1 MADVVQVVAV
11 VLVHL
16 VLMMSTN
23 IFLKIRGKWWKNR
36 RNWWRRYVGWLSSCN
51 VYKQYIYSRF
61 NFHLGI
67 FAAQE
72 NIFKSLQ
79 SPLDNLMRDSLQ
91 TRLEKNHMRTIII
104 FVRCHVIFD
113 AHHTPFSL
121 YGPPQYLFLGW
132 LIYWCSWSLSAIFFS
147 YIVTTRKVLTDKT
160 NWPIKPLAW
169 VLHLETLTFD
179 KGIDE
184 LTHISGVMLNA
195 WCQKLIDLI
204 TQSPIYFIFVFGLIS
219 SFNLYLLLH
228 KH

>member
-36 RNWWRRYVGWLSSCN
+36 RNWWRRYEGWLNSCN

-67 FAAQE
+67 FTAQE

-79 SPLDNLMRDSLQ
+79 NPLDNLMHNSLQ
-91 TRLEKNHMRTIII
+91 TRLEKTTWELLSFLSVVMLYLM
-104 FVRCHVIFD
+104 HVM
-113 AHHTPFSL
+113 

-184 LTHISGVMLNA
+184 LTHISGVMLDVGSQLNHSA
-195 WCQKLIDLI
+195 THLPNICFWFDFDL
-204 TQSPIYFIFVFGLIS
+204 
-219 SFNLYLLLH
+219 
-228 KH
+228 

>member
-79 SPLDNLMRDSLQ
+79 SPLDNLMHDSLQ
-91 TRLEKNHMRTIII
+91 TRLEKT
-104 FVRCHVIFD
+104 
-113 AHHTPFSL
+113 TWELLS
-121 YGPPQYLFLGW
+121 FL
-132 LIYWCSWSLSAIFFS
+132 S
-147 YIVTTRKVLTDKT
+147 V
-160 NWPIKPLAW
+160 
-169 VLHLETLTFD
+169 
-179 KGIDE
+179 
-184 LTHISGVMLNA
+184 VMLY
-195 WCQKLIDLI
+195 LMHI
-204 TQSPIYFIFVFGLIS
+204 THHFPCMV
-219 SFNLYLLLH
+219 LLNICFWVDWYIGVLGH
-228 KH
+228 FQLFFLAILWLLGKSWQIKQTDQ